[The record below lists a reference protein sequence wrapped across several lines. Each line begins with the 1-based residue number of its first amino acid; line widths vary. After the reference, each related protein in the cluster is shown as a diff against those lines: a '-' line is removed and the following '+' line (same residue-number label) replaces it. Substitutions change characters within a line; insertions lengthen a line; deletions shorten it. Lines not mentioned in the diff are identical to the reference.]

1 MKKIRTVFLAA
12 EAVLFAV
19 ILAVGW
25 GNLAGAPVLSAV
37 RLAAVLGCTAV
48 AFAWRREDKNYS
60 VLQPWIFVFTAIAGI
75 FLSFFASNTWLAA
88 GYGISLLVQILY
100 HERLWKIRPA
110 NLDQKRTQLWIR
122 LGLAMIVV
130 LALRFS
136 GIALDAAVVLAV
148 VTICYL
154 LVNAVQAGMFSGT
167 GREAKLLFLG
177 LLLFL
182 LCELFAGLHLLGN
195 ALPGLPAGLVRMAVP
210 LSRTFDLPAQ
220 VVLLFGGVREE
231 AG

>member
-1 MKKIRTVFLAA
+1 MDCERLPDMNVARHCHALLDLDGEITAIGGHTTGFVITRSA
-12 EAVLFAV
+12 EYYKDGRWHLLSPFYTHDDSFCTLLPDGR
-19 ILAVGW
+19 ILVGGGYEKDFGIGQTW
-25 GNLAGAPVLSAV
+25 GTEVYDPA
-37 RLAAVLGCTAV
+37 TH
-48 AFAWRREDKNYS
+48 AFAH
-60 VLQPWIFVFTAIAGI
+60 LPI
-75 FLSFFASNTWLAA
+75 
-88 GYGISLLVQILY
+88 
-100 HERLWKIRPA
+100 
-110 NLDQKRTQLWIR
+110 LDQKRTQLWIR

-154 LVNAVQAGMFSGT
+154 LVNAVQAGMLSGT

-182 LCELFAGLHLLGN
+182 LCEFFAGLHLLGN
-195 ALPGLPAGLVRMAVP
+195 ALPGLPAGLVRMAEP